1 MTYLKQVEQLSG
13 RVLALTEVD
22 VEKRAFILVAI
33 DDPEEEV
40 EANTMMVTAGSRE
53 NVQVLIEALLGVD
66 ELAPLV
72 QKAMLNI
79 IAREQERNFDIDDL
93 LKILKNEN

>member
-1 MTYLKQVEQLSG
+1 MTHLKQVEQLSD
-13 RVLALTEVD
+13 RVTALTEVD
-22 VEKRAFILVAI
+22 AEKRAFLLVVI

-40 EANTMMVTAGSRE
+40 EANTMVVTTGTRE
-53 NVQVLIEALLGVD
+53 NVQVLLETLLEMD

-72 QKAMLNI
+72 RKAMLNI
-79 IAREQERNFDIDDL
+79 IAREQERNFDINDL

>member
-1 MTYLKQVEQLSG
+1 MYLKQVEQLSDKA
-13 RVLALTEVD
+13 RVLTEID
-22 VEKRAFILVAI
+22 IEKRAYILVAV

-40 EANTMMVTAGSRE
+40 EANALVVTSGTRE
-53 NVQVLIEALLGVD
+53 NVQILLEILLEMD

-72 QKAMLNI
+72 QRAMLNI
-79 IAREQERNFDIDDL
+79 IAREQERNFDISEL